1 MFLLILGM
9 ALWWA
14 AHLFKRIA
22 PERREAMGMQGMVI
36 MTVVLTLAT
45 ILMIIGYRNSSGPVW
60 WGRSPALV
68 GINNLLILFAFYLF
82 AASGMKT
89 RITEVIR
96 HPQLV
101 GFALWAVAHLLINGD
116 LPSFVLF
123 GGLLIWA
130 LAEIVVIN
138 RDSSWTR
145 PTGPFPMRKEI
156 MAAAGAII
164 VMLVVGMIHYWLGY
178 NPFGG

>member
-1 MFLLILGM
+1 M
-9 ALWWA
+9 
-14 AHLFKRIA
+14 
-22 PERREAMGMQGMVI
+22 
-36 MTVVLTLAT
+36 
-45 ILMIIGYRNSSGPVW
+45 
-60 WGRSPALV
+60 
-68 GINNLLILFAFYLF
+68 
-82 AASGMKT
+82 
-89 RITEVIR
+89 
-96 HPQLV
+96 
-101 GFALWAVAHLLINGD
+101 AHLLINGD

>member
-22 PERREAMGMQGMVI
+22 PERRAAMGRQGMVI

-89 RITEVIR
+89 RITAVIR

-101 GFALWAVAHLLINGD
+101 GFSRCGRWRIC
-116 LPSFVLF
+116 
-123 GGLLIWA
+123 
-130 LAEIVVIN
+130 
-138 RDSSWTR
+138 
-145 PTGPFPMRKEI
+145 
-156 MAAAGAII
+156 
-164 VMLVVGMIHYWLGY
+164 
-178 NPFGG
+178 